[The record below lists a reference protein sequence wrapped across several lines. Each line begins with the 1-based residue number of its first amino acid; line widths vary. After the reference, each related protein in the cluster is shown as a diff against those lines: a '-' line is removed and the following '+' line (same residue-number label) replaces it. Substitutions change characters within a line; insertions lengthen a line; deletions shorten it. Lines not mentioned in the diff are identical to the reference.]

1 MSTGGNGGSAEGPF
15 GAGPA
20 VFGIGN
26 PLIDVVI
33 QATDNDLGALELD
46 KGIMH
51 LVTEERQREILDY
64 FSEAPRTYRPGG
76 AAPNTLIALAGLG
89 IPSVV
94 CGKIGDDEFGQT
106 YNEQV
111 AAYGITSRLMQGS
124 GATGSS
130 IILVTPDGERTMNTH
145 LGMCQEFGTDDLDEE
160 LLRRSRFLYFTGY
173 MWDTEVQKAAIRR
186 ALTVAHDAGVTV
198 AFDLADPFA
207 VERYREDFLQLLEDD
222 VDIVFANR
230 TEARILYGTPAATEA
245 AGDPAGADR
254 PDDDRPG
261 ADRPAAEGPDS
272 PEDSRRLAEEL
283 GRHVRI
289 AALKVGKDG
298 SLVAERAAAS
308 SSDPAGAARHDA
320 EGGAGADS
328 RGDGAPPKVTAVPGR
343 PIRAVDS
350 TGAGDMFAAGFLAAL
365 AQGRDAV
372 HASRAAGWLA
382 EEIIQLVGAQ
392 FTVDHITRLRG
403 ELATTTE

>member
-1 MSTGGNGGSAEGPF
+1 MGGPGGVR
-15 GAGPA
+15 PA

-26 PLIDVVI
+26 PLIDVVF
-33 QATDNDLGALELD
+33 QAQNEDLGALGLD

-51 LVTEERQREILDY
+51 LVTEERQREILEH
-64 FSEAPRTYRPGG
+64 FAGTSPTFRPGG

-89 IPSVV
+89 IPAVV

-145 LGMCQEFGTDDLDEE
+145 LGMCQEFGVADLDED

-173 MWDTEVQKAAIRR
+173 MWDTEVQKSAIRR
-186 ALTVAHDAGVTV
+186 ALSVAHEAGVTV

-207 VERYREDFLQLLEDD
+207 VERYREDFLKLLEEN

-230 TEARILYGTPAATEA
+230 TEAQILYG
-245 AGDPAGADR
+245 
-254 PDDDRPG
+254 
-261 ADRPAAEGPDS
+261 AEDA
-272 PEDSRRLAEEL
+272 RHLAEEL
-283 GRHVRI
+283 GHHVQI

-298 SLVAERAAAS
+298 SLVAERSGGERLGGSPAAV
-308 SSDPAGAARHDA
+308 
-320 EGGAGADS
+320 
-328 RGDGAPPKVTAVPGR
+328 KVTAVPGR
-343 PIRAVDS
+343 PIQAVDS

-365 AQGRDAV
+365 AQERDAV

-382 EEIIQLVGAQ
+382 EEIIQHVGAQ
-392 FTVDHITRLRG
+392 FSVDHISRLRT
-403 ELATTTE
+403 ELSTVIA

>member
-1 MSTGGNGGSAEGPF
+1 MSIGAYSDSPSVSAT
-15 GAGPA
+15 ANPA

-33 QATDNDLGALELD
+33 QASDEDLTALELD

-51 LVTEERQREILDY
+51 LVTEDRQQEILDY
-64 FSEAPRTYRPGG
+64 FAEAPRTYRPGG

-111 AAYGITSRLMQGS
+111 SAYGITSRLMQGS

-145 LGMCQEFGTDDLDEE
+145 LGMCQEFGITDLDEE
-160 LLRRSRFLYFTGY
+160 LLKRSRFLYFTGY

-186 ALTVAHDAGVTV
+186 ALAVAHEAGVTV

-207 VERYREDFLQLLEDD
+207 VERYREDFLKLLEND

-230 TEARILYGTPAATEA
+230 T
-245 AGDPAGADR
+245 
-254 PDDDRPG
+254 
-261 ADRPAAEGPDS
+261 
-272 PEDSRRLAEEL
+272 
-283 GRHVRI
+283 
-289 AALKVGKDG
+289 
-298 SLVAERAAAS
+298 
-308 SSDPAGAARHDA
+308 
-320 EGGAGADS
+320 
-328 RGDGAPPKVTAVPGR
+328 
-343 PIRAVDS
+343 
-350 TGAGDMFAAGFLAAL
+350 
-365 AQGRDAV
+365 
-372 HASRAAGWLA
+372 
-382 EEIIQLVGAQ
+382 
-392 FTVDHITRLRG
+392 
-403 ELATTTE
+403 

>member
-1 MSTGGNGGSAEGPF
+1 MSTGTNGVR
-15 GAGPA
+15 PA

-26 PLIDVVI
+26 PLIDVVF
-33 QATDNDLGALELD
+33 QAQNEDLSALGLD

-51 LVTEERQREILDY
+51 LVTEERQREILEH
-64 FSEAPRTYRPGG
+64 FAGTSPTFRPGG

-89 IPSVV
+89 IPAVV

-145 LGMCQEFGTDDLDEE
+145 LGMCQEFGVADLDEE
-160 LLRRSRFLYFTGY
+160 LLQRSRFLYFTGY
-173 MWDTEVQKAAIRR
+173 MWDTEVQKSAIRR
-186 ALTVAHDAGVTV
+186 ALSVAHKAGVTV

-207 VERYREDFLQLLEDD
+207 VERYREDFLKLLEED

-230 TEARILYGTPAATEA
+230 TEAQILYGAEDARHL
-245 AGDPAGADR
+245 AD
-254 PDDDRPG
+254 
-261 ADRPAAEGPDS
+261 
-272 PEDSRRLAEEL
+272 EL
-283 GRHVRI
+283 GQHVQI

-298 SLVAERAAAS
+298 SLVAERPNRADRA
-308 SSDPAGAARHDA
+308 DHAAR
-320 EGGAGADS
+320 S
-328 RGDGAPPKVTAVPGR
+328 RGDVKVTEVPGR
-343 PIRAVDS
+343 PITAIDS

-382 EEIIQLVGAQ
+382 EEIIQQVGAQ
-392 FTVDHITRLRG
+392 FTMEHISRLRT
-403 ELATTTE
+403 ELSTVIA

>member
-1 MSTGGNGGSAEGPF
+1 MSTGENGDLPADSTQGVADIRRDGTHREESP
-15 GAGPA
+15 PA

-26 PLIDVVI
+26 PLIDVVF
-33 QATDNDLGALELD
+33 QATDDDLNTLGLD

-51 LVTEERQREILDY
+51 LVTEERQQEILAH
-64 FSEAPRTYRPGG
+64 FAGASPTFRPGG

-94 CGKIGDDEFGQT
+94 CGKIGNDEFGRT

-111 AAYGITSRLMQGS
+111 AAYGITSRLMQGD

-145 LGMCQEFGTDDLDEE
+145 LGMCQEFGVGDLDED
-160 LLRRSRFLYFTGY
+160 LLRRSRYLYFTGY

-186 ALTVAHDAGVTV
+186 ALAVAHDAGVTV

-207 VERYREDFLQLLEDD
+207 VERYRDDFLQLLEDD

-230 TEARILYGTPAATEA
+230 TEAHILYGAVGESGEGGGTD
-245 AGDPAGADR
+245 GGAGADQ
-254 PDDDRPG
+254 DRH
-261 ADRPAAEGPDS
+261 
-272 PEDSRRLAEEL
+272 RLAEEL

-298 SLVAERAAAS
+298 SLVVER
-308 SSDPAGAARHDA
+308 DD
-320 EGGAGADS
+320 
-328 RGDGAPPKVTAVPGR
+328 GDVTPTVTAVPGR
-343 PIRAVDS
+343 PLQAIDS

-372 HASRAAGWLA
+372 DASRAAGWLA
-382 EEIIQLVGAQ
+382 EEIIQQVGAQ
-392 FTVDHITRLRG
+392 FTVAHITRIRG
-403 ELATTTE
+403 ELAAVTH

>member
-1 MSTGGNGGSAEGPF
+1 M
-15 GAGPA
+15 
-20 VFGIGN
+20 
-26 PLIDVVI
+26 IDVVI
-33 QATDNDLGALELD
+33 QASDEDLTALELD

-51 LVTEERQREILDY
+51 LVTEDRQQEILEY
-64 FSEAPRTYRPGG
+64 FADAPRTYRPGG

-89 IPSVV
+89 VPSVV

-106 YNEQV
+106 YNQQV

-130 IILVTPDGERTMNTH
+130 IILVTSDGERTMNTH
-145 LGMCQEFGTDDLDEE
+145 LGMCQEFGIGDLDEE
-160 LLRRSRFLYFTGY
+160 LLHRSRFLYFTGY

-186 ALTVAHDAGVTV
+186 ALKVAHEAGVTV

-207 VERYREDFLQLLEDD
+207 VERYREDFLQLLQDD

-230 TEARILYGTPAATEA
+230 TEAQILYGAE
-245 AGDPAGADR
+245 DP
-254 PDDDRPG
+254 
-261 ADRPAAEGPDS
+261 E
-272 PEDSRRLAEEL
+272 RLAEAL
-283 GRHVRI
+283 GRHVQI

-298 SLVAERAAAS
+298 SLVTER
-308 SSDPAGAARHDA
+308 AGAAEH
-320 EGGAGADS
+320 AGATEPA
-328 RGDGAPPKVTAVPGR
+328 APPAASGAAPRVTAVPGR

-365 AQGRDAV
+365 AHGSDPV

-382 EEIIQLVGAQ
+382 EEIIQQVGAQ
-392 FTVDHITRLRG
+392 FTVEHITRLRG
-403 ELATTTE
+403 ELAATTD

>member
-1 MSTGGNGGSAEGPF
+1 
-15 GAGPA
+15 

-33 QATDNDLGALELD
+33 QATDEDLGELELD

-51 LVTEERQREILDY
+51 LVTEERQQEILQY
-64 FSEAPRTYRPGG
+64 FVKSPRTYRPGG

-145 LGMCQEFGTDDLDEE
+145 LGMCQEFGTGDLDEE
-160 LLRRSRFLYFTGY
+160 LLRRSRFLYFTGD

-186 ALTVAHDAGVTV
+186 ALQVAHDAGVTV

-230 TEARILYGTPAATEA
+230 TEARILYGTS
-245 AGDPAGADR
+245 
-254 PDDDRPG
+254 DDTD
-261 ADRPAAEGPDS
+261 
-272 PEDSRRLAEEL
+272 DSRGLAEEL
-283 GRHVRI
+283 GRHVQI

-298 SLVAERAAAS
+298 SLVAERPAAS
-308 SSDPAGAARHDA
+308 SGDRSQGA
-320 EGGAGADS
+320 
-328 RGDGAPPKVTAVPGR
+328 GAPPKVTAVPGR
-343 PIRAVDS
+343 PIQAVDS

-392 FTVDHITRLRG
+392 FTVEHITRLRG
-403 ELATTTE
+403 KLAAATH